1 MATPT
6 STCRLLNLP
15 RELRNEIYRYY
26 LHRDEGYYHKPRT
39 NKLRQADGGLI
50 DLALSYTCK
59 QVASEMRGLHLKVN
73 TLTFKTFCSKSDCIE
88 QRDIWH
94 SWPLAGRCH
103 HLLDRLYFTREEAFA
118 ATASVYGRKPFT
130 ELALSD

>member
-1 MATPT
+1 MASPT
-6 STCRLLNLP
+6 STCRLLNHP
-15 RELRNEIYRYY
+15 IELRNEIYPYY
-26 LHRDEGYYHKPRT
+26 LHRDEGYYHNPRT
-39 NKLRQADGGLI
+39 KKLRQADGPI

-88 QRDIWH
+88 QREVWH
-94 SWPLAGRCH
+94 LWPLAGRYH
-103 HLLDRLYFTREEAFA
+103 HLLDRLYFAREEAFA

-130 ELALSD
+130 ELTISD